1 MRAPGG
7 PQVDLAAWAIVAF
20 AVFFLLFFSF
30 TNGFNDASAVVATT
44 IASGATTPR
53 RAITLAA
60 VTGAIGVLLGGSA
73 VANTIA
79 KMVHI
84 PSDLHGVTIVG
95 AALAGAVT
103 WNVTAWRLGLPSSS
117 SHALVGGLVGAT
129 LISLGPD
136 QVNWGQAWLADPLHH
151 PVSGFAGVVFSLV
164 TAPALGFAAAWALH
178 KAAKV
183 ALRNAKFRV
192 NKQLKRIQLLTSS
205 VLSFAHGSN
214 DGQKAMGIF
223 VVLLVAAGLS
233 TEQTVPVWVR
243 VLVVLVITAG
253 TLGGGW
259 PIMKTLGRRI
269 FALEPIHALDSQ
281 ISSAAVLFGSTAAG
295 MPVSTTH
302 VVATS
307 VMGVGAA
314 ERVSAVRWDVAK
326 HILQAWGTTIPA
338 SACVAGAIM
347 AALHFG
353 AGL

>member
-1 MRAPGG
+1 MDVWGS
-7 PQVDLAAWAIVAF
+7 AIVAF

-44 IASGATTPR
+44 ISSGALSPR
-53 RAITLAA
+53 NAVVLAA
-60 VTGAIGVLLGGSA
+60 TTGGLGVLVGGTA

-79 KMVHI
+79 KMVQV
-84 PSDLHGVTIVG
+84 PADLHGTAIIG
-95 AALAGAVT
+95 AALAGAVV
-103 WNVTAWRLGLPSSS
+103 WNLTAWRLGLPSSS
-117 SHALVGGLVGAT
+117 SHALVGGLIGAA
-129 LISLGPD
+129 LVALGPD
-136 QVNWGQAWLADPLHH
+136 SVNWGGAWLADPLHH
-151 PVSGFAGVVFSLV
+151 PVSGFAGVIFSLI
-164 TAPALGFAAAWALH
+164 TAPALGFGAAWVLH
-178 KAAKV
+178 KAVKV
-183 ALRNAKFRV
+183 GLRNARFRV
-192 NKQLKRIQLLTSS
+192 NTTLKRLQIVTSS
-205 VLSFAHGSN
+205 ILSFAHGSN

-233 TEQTVPVWVR
+233 SDPTVPLWVR
-243 VLVVLVITAG
+243 AVVLGVITAG

-269 FALEPIHALDSQ
+269 FVLEPVHALDSQ
-281 ISSAAVLFGSTAAG
+281 VASAAVLFGSTAAG

-314 ERVSAVRWDVAK
+314 ERVSAVRWNVAK

-338 SACVAGAIM
+338 AACVAAAIE
-347 AALHFG
+347 AALRYG

>member
-1 MRAPGG
+1 MDVG
-7 PQVDLAAWAIVAF
+7 AWAIVAF

-44 IASGATTPR
+44 IASGALPPR
-53 RAITLAA
+53 RAIALAA
-60 VTGAIGVLLGGSA
+60 TMGAVGVLVGGSA

-79 KMVHI
+79 KMVSV
-84 PSDLHGVTIVG
+84 PNDLHGVAIVG
-95 AALAGAVT
+95 AALAGAVV
-103 WNVTAWRLGLPSSS
+103 WNLTAWKLGLPSSS
-117 SHALVGGLVGAT
+117 SHALVGGLIGAT
-129 LISLGPD
+129 LVALGPSH
-136 QVNWGQAWLADPLHH
+136 VNWGDKWLADPLHEH
-151 PVSGFAGVVFSLV
+151 IGGFAGVVFSLLL
-164 TAPALGFAAAWALH
+164 APALGFGAAWGLH
-178 KAAKV
+178 KTTKV
-183 ALRNAKFRV
+183 ALRNARSKV
-192 NKQLKRIQLLTSS
+192 NISIKRLQVITSS
-205 VLSFAHGSN
+205 ILSFAHGSN

-223 VVLLVAAGLS
+223 VVILLAAGLTS
-233 TEQTVPVWVR
+233 DTAVPVWMR
-243 VLVVLVITAG
+243 VVVVLVITAG

-269 FALEPIHALDSQ
+269 FALEPVHALDSQ
-281 ISSAAVLFGSTAAG
+281 VSSAAVLFGSTAAG

-338 SACVAGAIM
+338 AACVA
-347 AALHFG
+347 AALEAMLHFG